1 MSERLKLQIAVLVK
15 NSFIV
20 ACFTALAMY
29 FGHFWIVLFSALF
42 MSEVK
47 KDG

>member
-29 FGHFWIVLFSALF
+29 FGHFWIALFSALF

>member
-1 MSERLKLQIAVLVK
+1 MFNKNRLEIAVLVK